1 MIPYVLLIFLP
12 LLFSF
17 LTFSRR
23 NGKYVATVGG
33 SRRILENSCVLPVY
47 FFILIMLLSLRH
59 ETLGTDLDS
68 YKFYFKKI
76 AYLEFGNLSHMGL
89 ENLYVVLNWL
99 ISRVTMNYQVFLA
112 VVAVIT
118 VVPIAWLYCEDR
130 EHSFLK
136 IILFMNMSN
145 FVLLFSGLRQS
156 ISLAVGILAFY
167 YVREKKPIRFLLTAC
182 IALGFHH
189 SAFMIFL
196 YYPLYYATFK
206 RKHLWF
212 VIPAILFVFAFNR
225 PIFSMVVNLLSLIS
239 SDKYAVTMSS
249 TGAYTMLL
257 VFIAFAVFS
266 YVIPDEKRMDQETR
280 GLRNFLLAAVV
291 LQGFAPLHTLSMRL
305 NYYFILFIPIL
316 IPKIL
321 KNAKQFPRDVVRF
334 MKACFVVF
342 FTAYY
347 LLTTYISCQTGISAL
362 DTYPYIPF
370 WK

>member
-1 MIPYVLLIFLP
+1 M
-12 LLFSF
+12 
-17 LTFSRR
+17 
-23 NGKYVATVGG
+23 
-33 SRRILENSCVLPVY
+33 
-47 FFILIMLLSLRH
+47 
-59 ETLGTDLDS
+59 
-68 YKFYFKKI
+68 
-76 AYLEFGNLSHMGL
+76 
-89 ENLYVVLNWL
+89 VLNWL
-99 ISRVTMNYQVFLA
+99 ISKVTTNYQVFLA
-112 VVAVIT
+112 MVAVIT
-118 VVPIAWLYCEDR
+118 VIPLAWLYCEDR

-156 ISLAVGILAFY
+156 IALAIGIIAFH
-167 YVREKKPIRFLLTAC
+167 YVREKKPLRFMLTAL

-225 PIFSMVVNLLSLIS
+225 PIFSAAVSILSMFS
-239 SDKYAVTMSS
+239 SDKFAVNMSS

-257 VFIAFAVFS
+257 VFIAFTVFS
-266 YVIPDEKRMDQETR
+266 YVIPDEKHMDQETL
-280 GLRNFLLAAVV
+280 GLRNFLLSAVV

-305 NYYFILFIPIL
+305 NYYYILFIPIL

-321 KNAKQFPRDVVRF
+321 KNAKPFPKDVVRF

-342 FTAYY
+342 FTGYY
-347 LLTTYISCQTGISAL
+347 LLTTYVSCQTGISAL
-362 DTYPYIPF
+362 DTYPYIPC
-370 WK
+370 WT